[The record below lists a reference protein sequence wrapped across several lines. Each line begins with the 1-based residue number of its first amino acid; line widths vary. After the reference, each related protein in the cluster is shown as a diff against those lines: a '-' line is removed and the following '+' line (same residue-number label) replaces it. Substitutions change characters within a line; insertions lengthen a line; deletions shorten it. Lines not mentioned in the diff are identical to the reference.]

1 MPGIEMTTIGL
12 LAGYLLAYLFSHLTA
27 HIHQDSSAFL
37 EGSICASCGSRQTP
51 WFHLP
56 FRGILEREHG
66 CKACSARPAGYL
78 SLIHLVILG
87 LAVWAFRTLGLLSAL
102 EISLAGFALLGVTTM
117 DLRKWVIPNIFV
129 LTILLA
135 SVLGLI
141 AGNLN
146 LLHSLAGLIVGAV
159 VSVLMILPQ
168 RYGSGE
174 RLIPMGDVKLVLA
187 LSIWLGWVLSVYAF
201 FLASLLASLVWLVL
215 GLFRGF
221 SIHRR
226 VPFGPFVAL
235 ASMIFGMARML
246 DPHFVTHLLSF
257 RF

>member
-1 MPGIEMTTIGL
+1 MPGIEMTIIGL
-12 LAGYLLAYLFSHLTA
+12 LAGYLLAYLFSYLTA
-27 HIHQDSSAFL
+27 HNLQDSTAFL
-37 EGSICASCGSRQTP
+37 AGSVCASCGSHQNP
-51 WFHLP
+51 WFHMP
-56 FRGILEREHG
+56 FMGILDRTHRCE
-66 CKACSARPAGYL
+66 ACSARPAGYL
-78 SLIHLVILG
+78 SLIHLVIMG
-87 LAVWAFRTLGLLSAL
+87 LAIWAFRTLELFPAL
-102 EISLAGFALLGVTTM
+102 EISLVGFALVGVTTM
-117 DLRKWVIPNIFV
+117 DLKKWMIPNIFV

-135 SVLGLI
+135 SALGLI

-146 LLHSLAGLIVGAV
+146 LLHNLAGLIVGAI
-159 VSVLMILPQ
+159 VSALMILPQ
-168 RYGSGE
+168 RFGSGE
-174 RLIPMGDVKLVLA
+174 RLVPMGDVKLVLA